1 MADHQTGID
10 PKNSKRTDYDTTDYT
25 RISRKSRKRKR
36 NMNRQF
42 LMWTG
47 GILALVVFVATL
59 SKLADSRSD
68 TPADA
73 DKEVQVA
80 NMGES
85 VPETMLSIES
95 TLSEE
100 EQERQRILQEKQ
112 AVVDSYNNLGLVQV
126 AGYLNVR
133 ETPGSN
139 GKIIGK
145 LQQNSACEILDT
157 EGEWCHITSGGIEGY
172 VHNRYVISGSD
183 ASQAALEQVGW
194 MAEVDTEKLNIRSE
208 PSMEDATNIVAQA
221 LIHERYPVL
230 EELDGWI
237 RIEEGY
243 ISSDFVTVKYALN
256 EARKLDLRAMALN
269 QYDHLVISKVDN
281 YLNIR
286 SSPSTENDT
295 NIIGKFPGKAAGE
308 ILETEDGW
316 YKIKSGPITGYI
328 TADPQYVAIGQEAR
342 DLALESATLMAIV
355 NTDRLNVRS
364 EPSTGSKIWT
374 QISKEDRYTVLDQL
388 DGWVQ
393 IELDTG
399 DSGDGEDSANSDKAF
414 IATRDNNVEVRY
426 ALTEAIKFSP
436 VEERANQQAALRGKV
451 VNYALKFV
459 GNRYVWGGTNPNTGA
474 DCSGF
479 VQYVMRNA
487 AGVSLPRTSREQAK
501 TGRAVTSSEMMPGD
515 LIFYANS
522 KGTVNHVAMYIGNGQ
537 IVHAASRRS
546 GIKISTWNYR
556 KPKTI
561 RRFLN

>member
-1 MADHQTGID
+1 MSDNKD
-10 PKNSKRTDYDTTDYT
+10 YRNENSSNNEHTPQFRPN
-25 RISRKSRKRKR
+25 KSRVNRTTRSRRRQRKYPT
-36 NMNRQF
+36 RQQMMVGASA
-42 LMWTG
+42 LAAV
-47 GILALVVFVATL
+47 ALVVFFTKVFSGREDPGEYQEAAASQEETYTEASVTL
-59 SKLADSRSD
+59 
-68 TPADA
+68 
-73 DKEVQVA
+73 
-80 NMGES
+80 ES
-85 VPETMLSIES
+85 IVSPEEI
-95 TLSEE
+95 
-100 EQERQRILQEKQ
+100 ERQRILQEKQ
-112 AVVDSYNNLGLVQV
+112 SVVDSYENLGLVQV

-133 ETPGSN
+133 ETPGAN

-157 EGEWCHITSGGIEGY
+157 EGEWSHITSGGIEGY
-172 VHNRYVISGSD
+172 VHNRYVLSGNE
-183 ASQAALEQVGW
+183 ARQEALGQVEQ
-194 MAEVDTEKLNIRSE
+194 MAEVNAEKLNIRSE
-208 PSMEDATNIVAQA
+208 PNMEDAANVVAQA

-230 EELDGWI
+230 EELDGWV

-243 ISSDFVTVKYALN
+243 VSSEFVTVKYALN

-269 QYDHLVISKVDN
+269 QYDHLVISKVSN

-286 SSPSTENDT
+286 NSPSTADDT

-308 ILETEDGW
+308 ILETLDGW
-316 YKIKSGPITGYI
+316 YKVKSGAITGYI
-328 TADPQYVAIGQEAR
+328 TADSQYVAVGQEAR

-355 NTDRLNVRS
+355 NTDKLNVRS
-364 EPSTGSKIWT
+364 DPSTDSRIWT

-399 DSGDGEDSANSDKAF
+399 DSEEGEEPDKAF

-436 VEERANQQAALRGKV
+436 VEERANQQAALRSKV
-451 VNYALKFV
+451 VNYGLKFV

-501 TGRAVTSSEMMPGD
+501 VGREVSASEMLPGD
-515 LIFYANS
+515 LIFYTNS
-522 KGTVNHVAMYIGNGQ
+522 GGVVNHVAMYIGNGQ

>member
-1 MADHQTGID
+1 MSDKKDHYI
-10 PKNSKRTDYDTTDYT
+10 KDYT
-25 RISRKSRKRKR
+25 KVLNKSRKRRKR
-36 NMNRQF
+36 IPDRRH
-42 LMWTG
+42 
-47 GILALVVFVATL
+47 ILVAVGAVVVFTSAVLAGRAVVARRQQAEEQEAVA
-59 SKLADSRSD
+59 AD
-68 TPADA
+68 
-73 DKEVQVA
+73 Q
-80 NMGES
+80 ES
-85 VPETMLSIES
+85 VPETTIAIES
-95 TLSEE
+95 TLSAE
-100 EQERQRILQEKQ
+100 EQQRQQILKEKQ
-112 AVVDSYNNLGLVQV
+112 ELVDSYNNLGLVQV

-133 ETPGSN
+133 ESPGSN

-157 EGEWCHITSGGIEGY
+157 DGEWCHITSGGIEGY
-172 VHNRYVISGSD
+172 IHNRYVISGTE
-183 ASQAALEQVGW
+183 ARQAAISQVEQ
-194 MAEVDTEKLNIRSE
+194 MAEVNTEKLNIRSE
-208 PSMEDATNIVAQA
+208 PNREDAANVVAQA

-243 ISSDFVTVKYALN
+243 ISTDYVTVKYALN
-256 EARKLDLRAMALN
+256 EARKLDLRTMALN
-269 QYDHLVISKVDN
+269 QYDHLVISKVDS

-286 SSPSTENDT
+286 SSPETGDDT
-295 NIIGKFPGKAAGE
+295 NVIGKFPGKAAGE
-308 ILETEDGW
+308 ILETLDGW
-316 YKIKSGPITGYI
+316 YKVKSGAITGYV
-328 TADPQYVAIGQEAR
+328 TADPELVAVGQEAR

-364 EPSTGSKIWT
+364 EPTTSARIWT
-374 QISKEDRYTVLDQL
+374 QISKEDRYSVLDQM

-399 DSGDGEDSANSDKAF
+399 DSEDGEASDKAF

-451 VNYALKFV
+451 VNYALQFV

-479 VQYVMRNA
+479 VQYVLRNA

-501 TGRAVTSSEMMPGD
+501 AGRAVTASEMLPGD
-515 LIFYANS
+515 LIFYTNS
-522 KGTVNHVAMYIGNGQ
+522 SGVVNHVAMYIGNGQ

-556 KPKTI
+556 RPKTI
-561 RRFLN
+561 RRFLD

>member
-1 MADHQTGID
+1 M
-10 PKNSKRTDYDTTDYT
+10 PNKKKYR
-25 RISRKSRKRKR
+25 SREHIKFSNRSRKRKNR
-36 NMNRQF
+36 FLDQRYLLLAAGVVVLLSATFLGRALLNRQSAEEQEA
-42 LMWTG
+42 
-47 GILALVVFVATL
+47 LA
-59 SKLADSRSD
+59 
-68 TPADA
+68 
-73 DKEVQVA
+73 VQQ
-80 NMGES
+80 ES
-85 VPETMLSIES
+85 IPETTMFIES

-100 EQERQRILQEKQ
+100 ELQRQELLREKQ
-112 AVVDSYNNLGLVQV
+112 AVIESYENLGLVQV

-172 VHNRYVISGSD
+172 IHNRYVIRGPE
-183 ASQAALEQVGW
+183 AREEALAQVGQ
-194 MAEVDTEKLNIRSE
+194 MAEVNTEKLNIRSE
-208 PSMEDATNIVAQA
+208 PNKEDATNVVAQA

-230 EELDGWI
+230 EELEGWI

-243 ISSDFVTVKYALN
+243 ISTDYVTVKYALN

-269 QYDHLVISKVDN
+269 QYDHLVISKVDS

-308 ILETEDGW
+308 ILETLDGW
-316 YKIKSGPITGYI
+316 YKVKSGPITGYI
-328 TADPQYVAIGQEAR
+328 TAESEYVAVGQEAR

-364 EPSTGSKIWT
+364 EPTTSARIWT
-374 QISKEDRYTVLDQL
+374 QISKEDRYMVLDQL

-399 DSGDGEDSANSDKAF
+399 DSEDGESSDKAF

-436 VEERANQQAALRGKV
+436 VEERANQQAALRSKV
-451 VNYALKFV
+451 VNYALQFV

-479 VQYVMRNA
+479 VQYVLRNA

-501 TGRAVTSSEMMPGD
+501 AGRAVTSSEMLPGD
-515 LIFYANS
+515 LIFYTNS
-522 KGTVNHVAMYIGNGQ
+522 SGVVNHVAMYIGNGQ

-556 KPKTI
+556 RPKTI

>member
-1 MADHQTGID
+1 MSDKKDHYI
-10 PKNSKRTDYDTTDYT
+10 KDYT
-25 RISRKSRKRKR
+25 KVLNKSRKRRKR
-36 NMNRQF
+36 IPDRRH
-42 LMWTG
+42 
-47 GILALVVFVATL
+47 ILVAVGAVVVFTSAVFAGRAVVARRQQAEEQEAVA
-59 SKLADSRSD
+59 AD
-68 TPADA
+68 
-73 DKEVQVA
+73 Q
-80 NMGES
+80 ES
-85 VPETMLSIES
+85 VPETTIAIES
-95 TLSEE
+95 TLSAE
-100 EQERQRILQEKQ
+100 EQQRQQILKEKQ
-112 AVVDSYNNLGLVQV
+112 EVVDSYNNLGLVQV

-133 ETPGSN
+133 ESPGSN

-172 VHNRYVISGSD
+172 IHNRYVISGTE
-183 ASQAALEQVGW
+183 ARQAAISQVEQ
-194 MAEVDTEKLNIRSE
+194 MAEVNTEKLNIRSE
-208 PSMEDATNIVAQA
+208 PNREDAANVVAQA

-243 ISSDFVTVKYALN
+243 ISTDYVTVKYALN
-256 EARKLDLRAMALN
+256 EARKLDLRTMALN
-269 QYDHLVISKVDN
+269 QYDHLVISKVDS

-286 SSPSTENDT
+286 SSPETGDDT
-295 NIIGKFPGKAAGE
+295 NVIGKFPGKAAGE
-308 ILETEDGW
+308 ILETLDGW
-316 YKIKSGPITGYI
+316 YKVKSGAITGYV
-328 TADPQYVAIGQEAR
+328 TADPELVAVGQEAR

-364 EPSTGSKIWT
+364 EPTTSARIWT
-374 QISKEDRYTVLDQL
+374 QISKEDRYSVLDQM

-399 DSGDGEDSANSDKAF
+399 DSEDGEASDKAF

-451 VNYALKFV
+451 VNYALQFV

-479 VQYVMRNA
+479 VQYVLRNA

-501 TGRAVTSSEMMPGD
+501 AGRAVTASEMLPGD
-515 LIFYANS
+515 LIFYTNS
-522 KGTVNHVAMYIGNGQ
+522 SGVVNHVAMYIGNGQ

-556 KPKTI
+556 RPKTI
-561 RRFLN
+561 RRFLD

>member
-1 MADHQTGID
+1 MADHQTYLDKKENKGKD
-10 PKNSKRTDYDTTDYT
+10 HDTTDYT

-36 NMNRQF
+36 NANRQF
-42 LMWTG
+42 LIWTG
-47 GILALVVFVATL
+47 GIAVLVAFVAVL
-59 SKLADSRSD
+59 SRFADSRQD
-68 TPADA
+68 IPAE
-73 DKEVQVA
+73 KKVE
-80 NMGES
+80 ES
-85 VPETMLSIES
+85 GIEETIPETETMFTIES
-95 TLSEE
+95 TLSPE
-100 EQERQRILQEKQ
+100 EQERQRIIQEKQ
-112 AVVDSYNNLGLVQV
+112 AVVDSYTNLGLVQV

-133 ETPGSN
+133 ETPGSG

-172 VHNRYVISGSD
+172 IHNRYVISGSEAKQTAMD
-183 ASQAALEQVGW
+183 HVGW
-194 MAEVDTEKLNIRSE
+194 MAEVNTEKLNIRSE
-208 PSMEDATNIVAQA
+208 PNMEDAANVVAQA
-221 LIHERYPVL
+221 LNHERYPVL

-237 RIEEGY
+237 KIEEGY
-243 ISSDFVTVKYALN
+243 ISSDYVTVKYALN

-269 QYDHLVISKVDN
+269 QYDHIVISKVDN

-286 SSPSTENDT
+286 KSPSTEDDT

-328 TADPQYVAIGQEAR
+328 TADPQYVAVGQEAR

-364 EPSTGSKIWT
+364 EPSTGAKIWT

-399 DSGDGEDSANSDKAF
+399 DSEEGDEASDKAF

-426 ALTEAIKFSP
+426 ALTEAIKVSP
-436 VEERANQQAALRGKV
+436 VEERANQQAALRSKV
-451 VNYALKFV
+451 VNYALQFV

-479 VQYVMRNA
+479 VQYVLKHA

-501 TGRAVTSSEMMPGD
+501 AGRAVTASEMLPGD
-515 LIFYANS
+515 LIFYTNS
-522 KGTVNHVAMYIGNGQ
+522 SGVVNHVSMYIGNGQ

>member
-1 MADHQTGID
+1 MSD
-10 PKNSKRTDYDTTDYT
+10 
-25 RISRKSRKRKR
+25 KR
-36 NMNRQF
+36 NSFNKEMIHGFRSSKSHSTRSRRRKKRFPTRQHLIVAGAVLAVLSMTAIF
-42 LMWTG
+42 TKVFSSRQEG
-47 GILALVVFVATL
+47 GDYQEAAVDPEET
-59 SKLADSRSD
+59 
-68 TPADA
+68 T
-73 DKEVQVA
+73 
-80 NMGES
+80 GES
-85 VPETMLSIES
+85 PVTIES
-95 TLSEE
+95 IVSYEE
-100 EQERQRILQEKQ
+100 MERQRILQDKQ
-112 AVVDSYNNLGLVQV
+112 AVIDSYENLGLVQV

-133 ETPGSN
+133 ESPGSN

-145 LQQNSACEILDT
+145 LQQNSACEVLET
-157 EGEWCHITSGGIEGY
+157 EGEWSHITSGGIEGY
-172 VHNRYVISGSD
+172 VHNRYVLSGD
-183 ASQAALEQVGW
+183 EARQQALAQVEQ
-194 MAEVDTEKLNIRSE
+194 MAEVNAEKLNIRSE
-208 PSMEDATNIVAQA
+208 PNMEDASNVVAQA

-243 ISSDFVTVKYALN
+243 ISSEFVTVKYALN

-269 QYDHLVISKVDN
+269 QYDNLVISKVSN

-286 SSPSTENDT
+286 KSPSTEDDT

-308 ILETEDGW
+308 ILETLDGW
-316 YKIKSGPITGYI
+316 YKVKSGSITGYI
-328 TADPQYVAIGQEAR
+328 TADTQYVATGQEAR

-355 NTDRLNVRS
+355 NTDKLNVRS
-364 EPSTGSKIWT
+364 EPTTDSRIWT
-374 QISKEDRYTVLDQL
+374 QISKEDRYTVLNQM
-388 DGWVQ
+388 DGWIE

-399 DSGDGEDSANSDKAF
+399 DSEEGEEPDKAF

-436 VEERANQQAALRGKV
+436 VEERANQQAALRSKV
-451 VNYALKFV
+451 VNYGLQFV

-479 VQYVMRNA
+479 VQYVMRHA

-501 TGRAVTSSEMMPGD
+501 AGRAVTASEMLPGD
-515 LIFYANS
+515 LIFYTNS
-522 KGTVNHVAMYIGNGQ
+522 SGVVNHVAMYIGNGQ